1 MSGRREELAANLTA
15 VRDRIRVAMADAGRA
30 DDVTLVAV
38 TKTWPAA
45 DVRVLVE
52 LGIDQVAENRHQ
64 EAVGKHAEL
73 ADLPLRW
80 HFVGQLQRN
89 KARAVAEY
97 ADVVQS
103 VDRDA
108 LVTALARARQ
118 ESGHVLEVLLQVD
131 LRDSSTGDRGGALPD
146 DVPGLADLVAASPPL
161 RLGGLMAVAPLG
173 TDPTAAFER
182 LRELSARLRQDH
194 PGASIISAGMS
205 HDLEAAVAAGA
216 THLRIGSALLGTRP
230 ALG

>member
-1 MSGRREELAANLTA
+1 
-15 VRDRIRVAMADAGRA
+15 
-30 DDVTLVAV
+30 
-38 TKTWPAA
+38 
-45 DVRVLVE
+45 
-52 LGIDQVAENRHQ
+52 
-64 EAVGKHAEL
+64 
-73 ADLPLRW
+73 
-80 HFVGQLQRN
+80 
-89 KARAVAEY
+89 
-97 ADVVQS
+97 
-103 VDRDA
+103 
-108 LVTALARARQ
+108 
-118 ESGHVLEVLLQVD
+118 VLLQVD

-173 TDPTAAFER
+173 TDPTPAFER
-182 LRELSARLRQDH
+182 LRELSARLRQHH